1 MARATPR
8 IHGTILL
15 QPGQQ
20 TDLIEVGSPAWFAWL
35 EAATTFAFTDAAGSF
50 TARKERSGRSGAY
63 WKAYRM
69 RDRMLRRVYLG
80 KSSDLTLVRLQAAAQ
95 ELAERAPGIGTS
107 RVDQDLPQHDHTAGS
122 QSPML
127 GALLLAAKLSIPQ
140 APAEAIVRAQL
151 VDRLNL
157 GLRGR
162 LTLLS
167 APAGFGKTTL
177 LSAWLHGIA
186 DCRLQIA
193 DLPHST
199 PQPPTPN
206 PQPPALAWVSLDAED
221 NDPVRFWSYII
232 GALAGVC
239 PGVGA
244 VAMIARSADQGSISA
259 MLTGLLNTL
268 SLLTYETLLV
278 LDDYHLI
285 DATPIHQALAFFI
298 ERLPRQLHLV
308 IATRCDPPLPLTR
321 LRARGELT
329 ELRRPDLR
337 FTLDETSA
345 FLIERRGLALTTD
358 DVGTLH
364 MRTEGWAAGLQL
376 ATVAARDS
384 SNLAAFVATFS
395 GSSRIV
401 MEYLVDEV
409 LNHLPA
415 HVQDVVLRTSIL
427 DRMCDALCEA
437 VMDEGRRTNDESTTP
452 LVVRPS
458 SSVFGELERAN
469 LLISLPED
477 QRTWYRYPQLLVE
490 AARER
495 LRATTS
501 AGDVATLHAAAS
513 AWYAQHVQEGQLY
526 RCEAIRH
533 ALLARDWER
542 SAQLIEQHGLLLT
555 TGGLPQTVCGWLEA
569 LPAGLIRTRPI
580 LCVYYAIALMF
591 LGRLDAV
598 EARLHDAEHAIGPD
612 TPHDHA
618 LAVLGQIALARA
630 NLARCLGDLDRC
642 IALSRQVLLLAT
654 TTPVIAHAGA
664 MLNLARAY
672 QLSGDAGP
680 AAEQLAEEAIT
691 LMRAAGNRAG
701 TFASIVNLAQLRMR
715 QGQRRLATQIYAQAA
730 QSIAALDDG
739 LVLVGDAAYYVGVGD
754 LLREQ
759 NDLDAAEEHLRRGM
773 DRVAG
778 VQMVD
783 ADVVALGY
791 LARARLQQARGDGA
805 GALATLEAFAQL
817 ARQCAFVPR
826 LHQRGAALRAQLA
839 LRHGDLSAAVRW
851 ADSSG
856 LDCTHSVHYPD
867 EPAYLTLARVYIA
880 MGRADSTSSPSQ
892 VALEL
897 LNRLLVAAEAGARAE
912 SIIEILVVRALAMQ
926 ALDNLSS
933 ALVSLARAL
942 LLAAPEGYIRVF
954 VDEGAPVIELLR
966 AAHARGIA
974 PAYVEQLLAAFP
986 NDGLH
991 IPDCTL
997 APKQSPI
1004 SNLHSAMLEALTTRE
1019 LEVVRLM
1026 AEGASNRTIAERLT
1040 LSVGTVKRYANNI
1053 FSKLDVQSRT
1063 QAIVKARA
1071 LRLL

>member
-8 IHGTILL
+8 IHGTSLL

-20 TDLIEVGSPAWFAWL
+20 TDLIEVGTPTWFAWL
-35 EAATTFAFTDAAGSF
+35 EAATTFAFADAAGSF

-69 RDRMLRRVYLG
+69 RGRMLRRVYLG

-140 APAEAIVRAQL
+140 APAELIARAQL

-244 VAMIARSADQGSISA
+244 VAMNARSADQGSISA

-285 DATPIHQALAFFI
+285 DATPVHQALAFFI

-308 IATRCDPPLPLTR
+308 IATRADPPLPLTR

-329 ELRRPDLR
+329 ELRGPDLR

-345 FLIERRGLALTTD
+345 FLIERRGLAFTID
-358 DVGTLH
+358 DVAKLH

-376 ATVAARDS
+376 AAAAARGCGD
-384 SNLAAFVATFS
+384 LAAFVATFN
-395 GSSRIV
+395 GGTRFV
-401 MEYLVDEV
+401 MDYLVDEV
-409 LNHLPA
+409 LNRLPA
-415 HVQDVVLRTSIL
+415 HMQDVVLRTSIL
-427 DRMCDALCEA
+427 DRMCDAVCEA
-437 VMDEGRRTNDESTTP
+437 VMDEGQMTNDESTTP

-490 AARER
+490 AAHER
-495 LRATTS
+495 LRTTTS
-501 AGDVATLHAAAS
+501 AEDVATLHSAAS
-513 AWYAQHVQEGQLY
+513 AWYAQHAQEGQLY

-598 EARLHDAEHAIGPD
+598 EARLHDA
-612 TPHDHA
+612 
-618 LAVLGQIALARA
+618 
-630 NLARCLGDLDRC
+630 
-642 IALSRQVLLLAT
+642 
-654 TTPVIAHAGA
+654 
-664 MLNLARAY
+664 
-672 QLSGDAGP
+672 
-680 AAEQLAEEAIT
+680 
-691 LMRAAGNRAG
+691 
-701 TFASIVNLAQLRMR
+701 
-715 QGQRRLATQIYAQAA
+715 
-730 QSIAALDDG
+730 
-739 LVLVGDAAYYVGVGD
+739 
-754 LLREQ
+754 
-759 NDLDAAEEHLRRGM
+759 
-773 DRVAG
+773 
-778 VQMVD
+778 
-783 ADVVALGY
+783 
-791 LARARLQQARGDGA
+791 
-805 GALATLEAFAQL
+805 
-817 ARQCAFVPR
+817 
-826 LHQRGAALRAQLA
+826 
-839 LRHGDLSAAVRW
+839 
-851 ADSSG
+851 
-856 LDCTHSVHYPD
+856 
-867 EPAYLTLARVYIA
+867 
-880 MGRADSTSSPSQ
+880 
-892 VALEL
+892 
-897 LNRLLVAAEAGARAE
+897 
-912 SIIEILVVRALAMQ
+912 
-926 ALDNLSS
+926 
-933 ALVSLARAL
+933 
-942 LLAAPEGYIRVF
+942 
-954 VDEGAPVIELLR
+954 
-966 AAHARGIA
+966 
-974 PAYVEQLLAAFP
+974 
-986 NDGLH
+986 
-991 IPDCTL
+991 
-997 APKQSPI
+997 
-1004 SNLHSAMLEALTTRE
+1004 
-1019 LEVVRLM
+1019 
-1026 AEGASNRTIAERLT
+1026 
-1040 LSVGTVKRYANNI
+1040 
-1053 FSKLDVQSRT
+1053 
-1063 QAIVKARA
+1063 
-1071 LRLL
+1071 